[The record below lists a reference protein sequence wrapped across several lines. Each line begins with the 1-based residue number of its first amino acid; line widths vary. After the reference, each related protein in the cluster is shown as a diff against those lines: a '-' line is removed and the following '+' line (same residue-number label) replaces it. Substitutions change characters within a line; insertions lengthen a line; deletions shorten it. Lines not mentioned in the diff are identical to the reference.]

1 MTILVVDDE
10 PDIRDSLCEWLEE
23 EGYPVATAA
32 DGAEALAYL
41 ERERLP
47 CLVILHLLMPRVS
60 GNEVFRRMQCDA
72 RLMTVP
78 VVVSTSDPSRAP
90 SGVLIMKKPV
100 NFKHLLGTVR
110 QHCGRDP
117 GDC

>member
-1 MTILVVDDE
+1 MSILIVDDE
-10 PDIRDSLCEWLEE
+10 PDIRDSLREWLEE
-23 EGYPVATAA
+23 EGYAVATAA

-41 ERERLP
+41 TSGESLP
-47 CLVILHLLMPRVS
+47 CLVILDLLMPNVS
-60 GNEVFRRMQCDA
+60 GNEVYRRMQGDS
-72 RLMTVP
+72 RLSSVP

-110 QHCGRDP
+110 QHCGAR
-117 GDC
+117 